1 MAKLTRCP
9 AGHVFDADAHSSCPE
24 CARLGVNHTA
34 PAQEAAGEPSP
45 RATSSAV
52 GASKSAI
59 PFSPVV
65 VVGAAAVVLAI
76 VGYFALGGSSRA
88 ISDPAAAQ
96 SDADYAACVK
106 PTRALTDCERAI
118 ASERFAGPALGALYR
133 YRGFVRSHSD
143 KPDTGAAI
151 ADYTKAIEL
160 EPVGDAPYPLR
171 SGVYMDTGRYDLAI
185 KDLDKAIANAP
196 RWDFYSNRG
205 LAHMQSQQPD
215 LAIADFDAAIK
226 LKSDVFQPYWNRGL
240 LWQGKKEW
248 AKAAADFKKALSLDP
263 PSGARKQIEALLKSL
278 PPARNAETHEEKAVR
293 PEEPSVPNPAARPPA
308 PQEEKR
314 GEATPP
320 KDVPSDEKKKVLQT
334 EEEILADPDFKAC
347 SSGTPT
353 QVADCDRAIASG
365 KFDDEIKGLL
375 YDLRGGANLRIKA
388 FAQAIEDFT
397 KAITLSPSSAK
408 YYGHRASARYG
419 NHEDADAVADYN
431 KAIEI
436 DPKQWINYYGRGLA
450 NYRRDMP
457 ADAASDF
464 KKALELEPDKRTR
477 ATLEEML
484 KRIAAGEKFPSAD
497 GNAAPKQDTNNVPPA
512 VPAAPDKANFRT
524 GIYLYRVNDGKGNIS
539 KGMAA
544 IVREGE
550 TVKVHLVMGPD
561 KITAKGSI
569 AGRELK
575 LKYSDGLHATFVAQ
589 PDGSFGGA
597 VEKATGFENFIPFAL
612 PSAGDGGDAAVRE
625 GSYAVSGKTPD
636 GKNSTTGTAYITREG
651 KAYRLAFAYSDGQ
664 TWSTTGTLISGLL
677 LVFAEK
683 KADWRATAFYA
694 LLPDGRLSGLYTA
707 GNAQEMLTPSGGSAS
722 GQH

>member
-9 AGHVFDADAHSSCPE
+9 AGHVFDTDAHSSCPE
-24 CARLGVNHTA
+24 CERLGVKHAA
-34 PAQEAAGEPSP
+34 PPASSEAQPQRSGLPADGSRRALPANPIVLGAAG
-45 RATSSAV
+45 AIVLGLGGYFVFGTT
-52 GASKSAI
+52 GAS
-59 PFSPVV
+59 
-65 VVGAAAVVLAI
+65 
-76 VGYFALGGSSRA
+76 
-88 ISDPAAAQ
+88 ISDPAAAKA
-96 SDADYAACVK
+96 DPDYAACEQANRLPAACDK
-106 PTRALTDCERAI
+106 PI
-118 ASERFAGPALGALYR
+118 GSGRFAGPALGALYR
-133 YRGFVRSHSD
+133 YRGFARSHGD
-143 KPDTGAAI
+143 KPDTDAAI
-151 ADYTKAIEL
+151 VDYTKAIEL
-160 EPVGDAPYPLR
+160 EPVGDAPYALR

-196 RWDFYSNRG
+196 RWDLYSNRG
-205 LAHMQSQQPD
+205 LAHMQSKQPD

-263 PSGARKQIEALLKSL
+263 PSGARTQIEALLKSL

-293 PEEPSVPNPAARPPA
+293 PEEPSLPNPAARPPA

-320 KDVPSDEKKKVLQT
+320 RDVPSDEKKKVLQT

-419 NHEDADAVADYN
+419 NHEDADAVADYG

-457 ADAASDF
+457 PDAASDF

-561 KITAKGSI
+561 KITGKGII

-597 VEKATGFENFIPFAL
+597 VEKATGSESFIPFAL

-625 GSYAVSGKTPD
+625 GSYAVSGKSSD
-636 GKNSTTGTAYITREG
+636 GKNPTSGTAYITREG

-707 GNAQEMLTPSGGSAS
+707 GNAQEMLTPSGESAS